1 MDRSALR
8 WYRVEVDLNLEQS
21 NARSL
26 MTDTSDL
33 AILKLKQLLAA
44 DSALNSEI
52 REAILSDLDS
62 SQPSELAALKAFL
75 FSDTE
80 NEAIETEGKQS

>member
-1 MDRSALR
+1 
-8 WYRVEVDLNLEQS
+8 
-21 NARSL
+21 